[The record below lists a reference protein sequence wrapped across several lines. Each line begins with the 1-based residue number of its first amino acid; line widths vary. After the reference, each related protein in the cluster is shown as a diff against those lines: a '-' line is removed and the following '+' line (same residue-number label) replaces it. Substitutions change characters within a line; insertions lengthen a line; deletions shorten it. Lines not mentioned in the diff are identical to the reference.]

1 MVTIKLAVLRHT
13 RAKDGSYKIR
23 ISIGHKSETHYI
35 VTRYKVSSLANFV
48 NGTVTG
54 QPDAKYINVKLRSLL
69 NDYDQRLESIPNTG
83 DLSCKEL
90 RDLLQRIPNTSS
102 SPTLQS
108 VADEYCQLLN
118 NEGRQNYARII
129 HYMTRKFL
137 AYTGGDILLSHITT
151 STIDGYQHHLR
162 QLGTTPSYATMCLT
176 NIRTL
181 VNRAIKMQLVHYDVH
196 PFLYWKATRA
206 EPRELDITVED
217 MRKIIA
223 YRTKFKSRQ
232 RAVDFFV
239 LSYYLGGINLIDLIA
254 YDFRDYKEKK
264 TIRYIRHKTRFK
276 KATNQY
282 VEFTI
287 PVEAYPLIDLYMN
300 QKTGHLLDIPDS
312 RYRSTLNYIDLA
324 LHRTAEILG
333 IERHVSYYTAR
344 KSFVQHGFELGIPLE
359 TLEYCIG
366 QTMKLNRPIFNYV
379 KIMRQHADNA
389 IRQILDNMKN
399 LPILTDGQAKT

>member
-35 VTRYKVSSLANFV
+35 VTRYKVASLANFV
-48 NGTVTG
+48 NGTVVG
-54 QPDAKYINVKLRSLL
+54 QPDAKHINVKLRSLL

-83 DLSCKEL
+83 ELSCKEL
-90 RDLLQRIPNTSS
+90 RDLLQRIPNTAS
-102 SPTLQS
+102 SPNLQS
-108 VADEYCQLLN
+108 ISDEYCQLLN

-137 AYTGGDILLSHITT
+137 AYTGGDILLSQITT
-151 STIDGYQHHLR
+151 ATIDGYQHHLR
-162 QLGTTPSYATMCLT
+162 QHGTSPSYSTMCMT

-181 VNRAIKMQLVHYDVH
+181 VNRAIKMQLVRYDVH

-206 EPRELDITVED
+206 EPRELDISVDD

-223 YRTKFKSRQ
+223 YRTTYKSRQ

-254 YDFRDYKEKK
+254 YDFRCYKEKK

-276 KATNQY
+276 KASNQY

-287 PVEAYPLIDLYMN
+287 PVEAYPLIDHYMN
-300 QKTGHLLDIPDS
+300 PKTGRLLDIPDS
-312 RYRSTLNYIDLA
+312 RYRSTLNYVDLA
-324 LHRTAEILG
+324 LNRTAELLG

-379 KIMRQHADNA
+379 KIMRQHADEA
-389 IRQILDNMKN
+389 IRKILDNIKD
-399 LPILTDGQAKT
+399 PSILTDGRD

>member
-35 VTRYKVSSLANFV
+35 VTRYRVNSLTNFV
-48 NGTVTG
+48 NGTVVG
-54 QPDAKYINVKLRSLL
+54 QPDSKYINVKLRSLL

-83 DLSCKEL
+83 ELSCKEL
-90 RDLLQRIPNTSS
+90 RDLLQRIPNTAS
-102 SPTLQS
+102 SPTIQS
-108 VADEYCQLLN
+108 ISDEYCQLLI

-137 AYTGGDILLSHITT
+137 AYTGGDMLLSQITT
-151 STIDGYQHHLR
+151 ATVDGYQHHLR
-162 QLGTTPSYATMCLT
+162 QLGTSTSYATMCLT

-181 VNRAIKMQLVHYDVH
+181 VNRAIKMQLVRYDVN
-196 PFLYWKATRA
+196 PFLYWKPTRS
-206 EPRELDITVED
+206 EPRELDISVED

-287 PVEAYPLIDLYMN
+287 PDEAYPLIDLYMN
-300 QKTGHLLDIPDS
+300 PKTGHLLDIPDS

-324 LHRTAEILG
+324 LHRTAELLD
-333 IERHVSYYTAR
+333 IERKVSYYTAR

-389 IRQILDNMKN
+389 IRKILDNMKN
-399 LPILTDGQAKT
+399 LPILTDGQATK

>member
-1 MVTIKLAVLRHT
+1 M
-13 RAKDGSYKIR
+13 
-23 ISIGHKSETHYI
+23 
-35 VTRYKVSSLANFV
+35 
-48 NGTVTG
+48 
-54 QPDAKYINVKLRSLL
+54 
-69 NDYDQRLESIPNTG
+69 
-83 DLSCKEL
+83 
-90 RDLLQRIPNTSS
+90 
-102 SPTLQS
+102 
-108 VADEYCQLLN
+108 
-118 NEGRQNYARII
+118 
-129 HYMTRKFL
+129 
-137 AYTGGDILLSHITT
+137 
-151 STIDGYQHHLR
+151 
-162 QLGTTPSYATMCLT
+162 T

-181 VNRAIKMQLVHYDVH
+181 VNRAIKMQLVRYDVH

-206 EPRELDITVED
+206 EPRELDISVDD

-223 YRTKFKSRQ
+223 YRTTYKSRQ

-254 YDFRDYKEKK
+254 YDFRGYKEKK

-276 KATNQY
+276 KASNQY

-287 PVEAYPLIDLYMN
+287 PVEAYPLIDHYMN
-300 QKTGHLLDIPDS
+300 PKTGRLLDIPDS

-324 LHRTAEILG
+324 LNRTAELLG

-379 KIMRQHADNA
+379 KIMRQHADEA
-389 IRQILDNMKN
+389 IRKILDNIKD
-399 LPILTDGQAKT
+399 PSILTDGRD

>member
-23 ISIGHKSETHYI
+23 ISVGHKSETHYI
-35 VTRYKVSSLANFV
+35 VTRYKVASLANFV
-48 NGTVTG
+48 NGTVVG

-69 NDYDQRLESIPNTG
+69 NDYDQRLEGIPNTG
-83 DLSCKEL
+83 DLSCREL
-90 RDLLQRIPNTSS
+90 RDLLERIPNTGS

-108 VADEYCQLLN
+108 ISDEYCQLLIR
-118 NEGRQNYARII
+118 EDRQNYARII

-137 AYTGGDILLSHITT
+137 AYTGGDILLSQITT
-151 STIDGYQHHLR
+151 ATIDGYQHYLR
-162 QLGTTPSYATMCLT
+162 QRGTSPSYTTMCMT

-181 VNRAIKMQLVHYDVH
+181 VNRAVKMQLVRYDVH
-196 PFLYWKATRA
+196 PFLYWKATRS
-206 EPRELDITVED
+206 EPRELDIPVED
-217 MRKIIA
+217 MRKFIT
-223 YRTKFKSRQ
+223 YRTAYKSRQ
-232 RAVDFFV
+232 RAVDLFL

-254 YDFRDYKEKK
+254 YDFRGYREKR

-276 KATNQY
+276 KAGNLY

-287 PVEAYPLIDLYMN
+287 PEEAYPLIDRYMSPR
-300 QKTGHLLDIPDS
+300 TGHLLDISDS
-312 RYRSTLNYIDLA
+312 RYRSTLNYIDQA
-324 LHRTAEILG
+324 LNRTAELLC

-366 QTMKLNRPIFNYV
+366 QTMKQNRPIFNYV
-379 KIMRQHADNA
+379 KIMRQHADAA
-389 IRQILDNMKN
+389 IRQILDNVR
-399 LPILTDGQAKT
+399 PPQPSQAEEV